1 MLIRSFIGFS
11 AAIPTILAHVQFT
24 SPSAGDSLPGEKPIS
39 IAWKD
44 SGDDPPISALD
55 SYSIYLYAG
64 GNTPGTF
71 QQIGGPIAYKADF
84 SPGHSVNGSVP
95 VSSGASID
103 NAYFLQMISAAK
115 DGGTITT
122 YSPRFS
128 LTGMIGS
135 FAPAIERA
143 ALNVH
148 GTSGPGLQNNI
159 VSDVDHQH
167 KMEARAAQGAVP
179 AGGAAAAAAPAAG
192 GQAAS
197 AAIDYTAQT
206 GLTKFAPMQG
216 HPGTKITKQSAS
228 PRYPTSSVSFY
239 KTFAPTPHQVTTQ
252 TLTNT
257 YSISS
262 RENPATP
269 APDPQ
274 DAMQKYLARW
284 RD

>member
-1 MLIRSFIGFS
+1 M
-11 AAIPTILAHVQFT
+11 
-24 SPSAGDSLPGEKPIS
+24 IS
-39 IAWKD
+39 I
-44 SGDDPPISALD
+44 
-55 SYSIYLYAG
+55 
-64 GNTPGTF
+64 
-71 QQIGGPIAYKADF
+71 
-84 SPGHSVNGSVP
+84 
-95 VSSGASID
+95 
-103 NAYFLQMISAAK
+103 AK

-122 YSPRFS
+122 YSHRFS

-167 KMEARAAQGAVP
+167 KIKARAAQGAVP
-179 AGGAAAAAAPAAG
+179 AGGAAAAAPAAG

-197 AAIDYTAQT
+197 VAIDYTAQT
-206 GLTKFAPMQG
+206 GLTKYAPMQG

-257 YSISS
+257 YSTSS
-262 RENPATP
+262 RENPVRSP
-269 APDPQ
+269 SS
-274 DAMQKYLARW
+274 
-284 RD
+284 